1 MLRGKIKME
10 LRQIFD
16 TDLLLHLENVVFHSG
31 VTWCF
36 NSSGSHYDENI
47 GGKFECFAC
56 PFYNLENHFDRYKE
70 IEDACIKMH
79 EERNTKWSKE
89 HSKLLLYPSSYDGI
103 MHIDNDSKT
112 PKITTITFLNSD
124 WKHTW
129 GGEILCYSDD
139 YKVVVG
145 GVTPQ
150 FGKTFLFNGCMP
162 HRALAPIRLSS
173 LLRAVLVTKEK

>member
-1 MLRGKIKME
+1 ME

-79 EERNTKWSKE
+79 EERNTKWSNLWK
-89 HSKLLLYPSSYDGI
+89 Y
-103 MHIDNDSKT
+103 
-112 PKITTITFLNSD
+112 KI
-124 WKHTW
+124 W
-129 GGEILCYSDD
+129 EM
-139 YKVVVG
+139 V
-145 GVTPQ
+145 
-150 FGKTFLFNGCMP
+150 
-162 HRALAPIRLSS
+162 
-173 LLRAVLVTKEK
+173 